1 MIPKQKKYSLMKVEI
16 SRYLENKNSFRE
28 KAYAERSILG

>member
-1 MIPKQKKYSLMKVEI
+1 MKVEI

-28 KAYAERSILG
+28 KVYAERSISWRNLYGGI